1 MASEWDDYA
10 EKWELDESTIH
21 FADHAFKALSEVVE
35 LTDLEVL
42 DFGCGTGLLSQRLS
56 PLVKNIVALD
66 SSEAMIEQLDKKMLM
81 NVEPV
86 VDMLTRGLV
95 AQHPAFRKQFDLV
108 VASSVCGFLKSFSE
122 VADIIYAI
130 LDEGSTFVHFDWL
143 LEDGEQGVGMTQA
156 KTEQVL
162 TSVGFE
168 SVSVSVPFEI
178 KTQTGV
184 KKVLMGVA
192 KKA

>member
-10 EKWELDESTIH
+10 EKWELDESTI
-21 FADHAFKALSEVVE
+21 FYADQAFNQLSSVVD
-35 LTDLEVL
+35 LKDLEVL

-56 PLVKNIVALD
+56 PQVKNIVALD
-66 SSEAMIEQLDKKMLM
+66 SSEAMIEQLDIKELS

-108 VASSVCGFLKSFSE
+108 VASSVCGFLQSFSE
-122 VADIIYAI
+122 AADIIYAI
-130 LDEGSTFVHFDWL
+130 LDNDSTFVHFDWL
-143 LEDGEQGVGMTQA
+143 LEEGESGVGMTKN

-168 SVSVSVPFEI
+168 SVSFYVPFEV
-178 KTQTGV
+178 KTESGV